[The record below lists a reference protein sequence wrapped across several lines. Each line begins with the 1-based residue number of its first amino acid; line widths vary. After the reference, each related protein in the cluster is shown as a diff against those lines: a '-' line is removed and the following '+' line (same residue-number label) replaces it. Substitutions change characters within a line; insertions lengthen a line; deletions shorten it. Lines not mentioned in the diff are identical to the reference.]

1 MFVRIGNDISV
12 QWAITHNGIPESLE
26 GRKLNLQLSCMY
38 GKYDIRNSSIVIT
51 SDTENYTGETRTK
64 LITISTSKGGTVVQQ
79 LTVKQPSRKAYVEG
93 EILVFTRAATVSVSS
108 DSLTIE
114 DSDITVTNE
123 TLII

>member
-1 MFVRIGNDISV
+1 MEKMIPWDSGGGNLHLIYTG
-12 QWAITHNGIPESLE
+12 QG
-26 GRKLNLQLSCMY
+26 
-38 GKYDIRNSSIVIT
+38 NSSIVIT

>member
-1 MFVRIGNDISV
+1 MEKMIPWDSGGGNLHL
-12 QWAITHNGIPESLE
+12 TYTGLGNGP
-26 GRKLNLQLSCMY
+26 
-38 GKYDIRNSSIVIT
+38 IVIT

-79 LTVKQPSRKAYVEG
+79 LTVKQPSRKAYVDSES
-93 EILVFTRAATVSVSS
+93 AAAVSVSS

>member
-1 MFVRIGNDISV
+1 MSVMEKMIPWDSGGGNLHL
-12 QWAITHNGIPESLE
+12 TYTGLGNGP
-26 GRKLNLQLSCMY
+26 
-38 GKYDIRNSSIVIT
+38 IVIT